1 MHWHGWQWALVVV
14 ALGLVDRLLLWA
26 EDRDWI
32 YYRTRKASLTSVASA
47 LFQLQAIAQPE
58 KQHIVDQQRKIHE
71 ESADEDDSPPPPIDD
86 LPKP

>member
-1 MHWHGWQWALVVV
+1 MHGHWWKWALVVV

-32 YYRTRKASLTSVASA
+32 YYRKHKPSGTSMATA

-58 KQHIVDQQRKIHE
+58 KQHVVDQQRAIQDE
-71 ESADEDDSPPPPIDD
+71 RTDEDDIPPPLDD